1 MEPFITSGT
10 LSQWTWALWGYW
22 GKGARC
28 PLEGQFLWFWRF
40 LKKKNPRTKM
50 DSSWHRG
57 SICCVPSSI
66 NHGEKEKFQGEPA
79 PLPTYRCPSVW
90 LTRRRAIIQASHPWL
105 SKDNKIFVEWKKN
118 QDCKIKP
125 HNCHQLRLWGTCCP
139 PEQTGQQP
147 LITTSPRTSH
157 TLHQ

>member
-22 GKGARC
+22 GRGARC

-40 LKKKNPRTKM
+40 KKKKIPGLRWTALGTEGVYAV
-50 DSSWHRG
+50 HR
-57 SICCVPSSI
+57 
-66 NHGEKEKFQGEPA
+66 EPA
-79 PLPTYRCPSVW
+79 PLPTYRWPSVW

-147 LITTSPRTSH
+147 LITTSPWTSH